1 MQFEK
6 LKETVLFKDAETSIK
21 MKIYEIRGILKDL
34 TSITNECENDEAYLE
49 FTQNEQIELCD
60 FNDSSNSICI

>member
-21 MKIYEIRGILKDL
+21 MRISEIRSILIDL
-34 TSITNECENDEAYLE
+34 ASITDNCNDNEAYLE